1 MALFSLEYDM
11 HSLLPNP
18 LYKRQLSMGAS
29 LFYHV
34 ILPNYKRSDLKQG
47 LFLVEPQEISQGTRL
62 DAGRSK
68 PKNTIGIDR
77 VWG

>member
-1 MALFSLEYDM
+1 
-11 HSLLPNP
+11 
-18 LYKRQLSMGAS
+18 MGAS